1 VKRQRSKSLSSG
13 RRLAGPS
20 LRVVALTALGACS
33 GGADQGLTPI
43 DPGGVGPDPQVLEYL
58 SVAFV
63 AGPDAAPLP
72 RRTVLIN
79 GKPLGDTLDLIEFEG
94 GRCVISLDGDP
105 DYEPAEQVVVVDGTS
120 PLTPFEVVFRKK

>member
-1 VKRQRSKSLSSG
+1 VKRQRSKSPSSA
-13 RRLAGPS
+13 RRRAGP
-20 LRVVALTALGACS
+20 LLAAVALAALGAC
-33 GGADQGLTPI
+33 GGGEAGNPPPI
-43 DPGGVGPDPQVLEYL
+43 DPGGIGPDPQVLEYL
-58 SVAFV
+58 SVSYV
-63 AGPDAAPLP
+63 AGPDAAALP
-72 RRTVLIN
+72 KRTVLIN